1 MPDKKKVYRALVS
14 RTDNTEGGALLHL
27 IRDDNESSLCGI
39 PRSSLDRAGTLAQV
53 VCGTC
58 IEWLPKRA
66 LASAIYPAYKPEQ
79 K

>member
-1 MPDKKKVYRALVS
+1 MAAKTYRALIS
-14 RTDNTEGGALLHL
+14 RTDNAAGGALLHL

-39 PRSSLDRAGTLAQV
+39 PRTSLDRAGPLDQV

-66 LASAIYPAYKPEQ
+66 MASAIYRSLKPD
-79 K
+79 KK